1 MFPPLNPFCMDGCKL
16 LFERFFEERIIIRIT
31 MAAIAKSNIASTS
44 STIINVPCPVLPPP
58 EFDELFPVPVEFV
71 TLVVVPATVGE
82 AVGDALAVVG
92 VGDGCEVGLGL
103 GVGVA
108 ATGAEV
114 MVRCFTPVV

>member
-1 MFPPLNPFCMDGCKL
+1 MDGCKL
-16 LFERFFEERIIIRIT
+16 FFERFFEERIIIRIT

-71 TLVVVPATVGE
+71 TLIVVPAT
-82 AVGDALAVVG
+82 VGDALAVVG
-92 VGDGCEVGLGL
+92 VVDGCEVGLGL